1 MLPPCAVQR
10 LLVAFCPLLHEHTFC
25 THALPVNES
34 LEVWCFPAWH
44 AEQELDAATKKWFF
58 LQDTHFSTPLVGQA
72 EPVAALPPSQEQDV
86 SEHTVPL
93 SEFWKYPSA
102 QPTHTALVICSRR
115 CASTVS
121 SSLFGLPLPPLPLS
135 GLEPPEPPSEGCA
148 TDVFN
153 SKFWWQDTHLASP
166 FEGQLVPVAP
176 LPLEHEHAF

>member
-1 MLPPCAVQR
+1 MLSPCVMQR
-10 LLVAFCPLLHEHTFC
+10 LPVAFCPLLHEHTFC

-93 SEFWKYPSA
+93 SEFWNNPAVQRTQEGAPSKTS
-102 QPTHTALVICSRR
+102 PSK
-115 CASTVS
+115 
-121 SSLFGLPLPPLPLS
+121 SLNP
-135 GLEPPEPPSEGCA
+135 
-148 TDVFN
+148 
-153 SKFWWQDTHLASP
+153 KFWWQDTHLAWP